1 MSKIAV
7 LMSQSLLA
15 QGIVSRLR
23 RSVPPLEVD
32 EVDSLL
38 PEIYERLA
46 AIQPTTLIVEAE
58 ALEDSPYCTM
68 DGLFKQFPNLTV
80 IEVGLESPRIQ
91 LIQSGQLDSSGFGDL
106 LQILARV
113 DSNSSGG
120 LASAIR

>member
-23 RSVPPLEVD
+23 RSAPPQEVEEID
-32 EVDSLL
+32 ILQ
-38 PEIYERLA
+38 PGIYERLA
-46 AIQPTTLIVEAE
+46 VIQPTTLIVEAD
-58 ALEDSPYCTM
+58 ALEGSPYCTM

-80 IEVGLESPRIQ
+80 IEVALESPRIQ
-91 LIQSGQLDSSGFGDL
+91 LIQSGQVDSSGFGDL
-106 LQILARV
+106 LQILERV
-113 DSNSSGG
+113 ASNAPGG

>member
-32 EVDSLL
+32 EVDSLQ
-38 PEIYERLA
+38 PGVYERLA
-46 AIQPTTLIVEAE
+46 AIQPATLIVEAE
-58 ALEDSPYCTM
+58 ALEGSPYCTM